1 MVKVWLQHAG
11 LFLGCWLFSLG
22 LSAQTHSD
30 NFLTVRL
37 DRDRMAL
44 DDTLL
49 YTFEVHNAT
58 VDEVIP
64 PDFEG
69 FRLIGQPFREENST
83 LIAGQS
89 MLVTKINYRL
99 VPRREGGITIEPGR
113 LKLEGRLYY
122 TNSRRVEVLP
132 AGTQVE
138 TVAPS
143 NFLRLETD
151 RTRAFVG
158 QQIIVNLNVYTTV
171 NRKGLN
177 ALSRP
182 SLDGFISKPRSGFD
196 NRTQTVTRNG
206 KTYLGQTIES
216 FALYPVRS
224 GELVID
230 PFEYNMSVQ
239 SFRPTGS
246 GFRQPYTEFIRMV
259 SDSLVIS
266 VSELPP
272 PPPEFSG
279 GIGDFSVNTSVNRDT
294 LSTDDALN
302 LRITISGDGDIY
314 RLREI
319 IPADPADWE
328 IYPPSNQLEEMIDS
342 PTGYYGRKV
351 VDYQLVPR
359 EAGTIVLDPKVIVF
373 RPDSAAYADL
383 ADEDFVLHIGE
394 GEGRPT
400 YDTTSVDTTNT
411 LTLSPSVAEPRLYRP
426 GSPPS
431 GQTIYW
437 VLFALPLLV
446 VGGFGIR
453 AWLQMREERLD
464 PAERAQ
470 SRAARHAYRQLKKV
484 RSESVDAQF
493 AVTEQT
499 LLDYLKD
506 RLGLPLSELSKAGI
520 ISTLTEREVDK
531 EIAEEYTELLK
542 QCEVARY
549 APASTSLSAAITK
562 RARDIIGQVETSLNK
577 KPVTLH
583 EDGQTI

>member
-1 MVKVWLQHAG
+1 MVKDLGLKYIG
-11 LFLGCWLFSLG
+11 LFGILVISLQ

-37 DRDRMAL
+37 DRDRIAL

-64 PDFEG
+64 PDFAG
-69 FRLIGQPFREENST
+69 FRQVGQPFREENST

-99 VPRREGGITIEPGR
+99 VPLREGGITIEPGR

-132 AGTQVE
+132 AGTEVA

-143 NFLRLETD
+143 NFLQLETD

-158 QQIIVNLNVYTTV
+158 QQIIVDLNVYTTV

-196 NRTQTVTRNG
+196 KRTQTVTRNG

-224 GELVID
+224 GELVIE

-246 GFRQPYTEFIRMV
+246 GFRQPYTEFIRLV
-259 SDSLVIS
+259 SDSLRIE

-272 PPPEFSG
+272 PPSDFSG
-279 GIGDFSVNTSVNRDT
+279 GIGDFSIVTSINRDT

-302 LRITISGDGDIY
+302 LRISISGDGDIF

-328 IYPPSNQLEEMIDS
+328 IYPPSNQLEEMVDS
-342 PTGYYGRKV
+342 PTGFYGRKV
-351 VDYQLVPR
+351 IDYQLVPR

-373 RPDSAAYADL
+373 RPDTAAYVDL
-383 ADEDFVLHIGE
+383 ADEDFVLQVGE

-400 YDTTSVDTTNT
+400 YDTTSLDTTTT
-411 LTLSPSVAEPRLYRP
+411 LTLSPSVAEPRLYKP

-431 GQTIYW
+431 GQSIYW
-437 VLFALPLLV
+437 VLFALPLLI
-446 VGGFGIR
+446 VGGLGIQTWLKMR
-453 AWLQMREERLD
+453 ADRLD
-464 PAERAQ
+464 PADRAQ
-470 SRAARHAYRQLKKV
+470 SQAARKAYRQLKKAQGK
-484 RSESVDAQF
+484 SPDLQF

-499 LLDYLKD
+499 LLEYLKD
-506 RLGLPLSELSKAGI
+506 RLRLPISELSKASI
-520 ISTLTEREVDK
+520 VQLLTVREIEK
-531 EIAEEYTELLK
+531 ETADDYVNLLQ
-542 QCEVARY
+542 QCERARY
-549 APASTSLSAAITK
+549 APLPLKSESSITR
-562 RARDIIGQVETSLNK
+562 RAKELIGQIEAVLTK
-577 KPVTLH
+577 KPVTLQ